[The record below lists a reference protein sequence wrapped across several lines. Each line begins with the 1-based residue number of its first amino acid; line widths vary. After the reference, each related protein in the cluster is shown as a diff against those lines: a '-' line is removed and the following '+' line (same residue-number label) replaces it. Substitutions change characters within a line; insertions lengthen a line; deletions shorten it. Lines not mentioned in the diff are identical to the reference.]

1 VFLNEWNQSLK
12 LQEHFAVQLG
22 FRGADADRREQPV
35 PWGRH
40 AGGHRRCLVA
50 PRRGGG
56 PPPPGFT
63 RAAAHQTGRAVAQA
77 AHRAG
82 RRPAPAGT
90 PRRRER
96 ERERERE
103 GGRGGRGGGATGR
116 ESVGVGKNIELSGRR
131 IWKKK

>member
-1 VFLNEWNQSLK
+1 MFLNEWNQSLK

-56 PPPPGFT
+56 PPPPGST

-82 RRPAPAGT
+82 RRPGPAGT

-96 ERERERE
+96 GRGRGRRREE
-103 GGRGGRGGGATGR
+103 GAEAAAGVEALRGGRASG
-116 ESVGVGKNIELSGRR
+116 SGRT
-131 IWKKK
+131 